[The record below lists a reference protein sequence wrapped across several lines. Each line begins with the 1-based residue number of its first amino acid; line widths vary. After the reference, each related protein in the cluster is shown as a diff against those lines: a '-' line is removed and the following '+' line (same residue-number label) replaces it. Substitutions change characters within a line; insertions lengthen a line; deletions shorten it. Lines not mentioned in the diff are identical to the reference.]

1 MSELELDV
9 PVNTQNRDPRVACA
23 LVVDVSSS
31 MSGAPITALA
41 EGYKAFIEAVQNDPL
56 ARKRAEISVI
66 TFGSSARVLV
76 PFQEAQNLTPSEFVA
91 SGSTDMAGGINLA
104 LDELEAR
111 KAQFKAEHLEYFRPW
126 LFLLTDGGPNPT
138 GFDEAV
144 RRLNQA
150 ESEKRVTV
158 FAVGVGE
165 GVNWDT
171 LNKVGKERPPLK
183 LNGLAFAEMFQWLSA
198 SLSSVSGS
206 GNFGSDDASH
216 QGQGE
221 QIPLPPPGWGTVQ

>member
-41 EGYKAFIEAVQNDPL
+41 NGYRAFIEAVQNDPL

-76 PFQEAQNLTPSEFVA
+76 PFQEAQNLTPSEFIA
-91 SGSTDMAGGINLA
+91 SGTTDMAGGINLA

-126 LFLLTDGGPNPT
+126 LFLLTDGGPTTPI
-138 GFDEAV
+138 EAALE
-144 RRLNQA
+144 RLNRA

-158 FAVGVGE
+158 FAVGVGD
-165 GVNWDT
+165 GVNWNT
-171 LNKVGKERPPLK
+171 LNKVGKDRPPLK

-216 QGQGE
+216 KGQSE